1 MRAPLR
7 SWERQRIYAALFRP
21 HSRAEAISAPS
32 RIDLSL
38 SQTDRLDHP
47 FAAREG
53 TETAIGRGDDALAV
67 ADRRY
72 RLFDP
77 PRHHFRVLDEI
88 AGRLHDAGDE
98 DHVLGE
104 RHALQR
110 RVFVRVPR
118 IGELDRQR
126 ADFGLIERRQN
137 LFERDIVDVRP
148 FPIAVTDMQ
157 PHAVGRNALDAFVDH
172 RHMQFARLDEVGIG
186 GVAIE
191 HGAVHGEVGRIDLQH
206 EACFVDRL
214 ILVAHLARDRG
225 EISFVG
231 IVEGVEHGGGDDAGR
246 GRRHERLGKRLAFAG
261 DALVERNLAL
271 DCRRIA
277 IVDLALRLRGV
288 LLPAHIRKAA
298 RQIADELGKFLEFAS
313 APPFRFAAEA

>member
-1 MRAPLR
+1 MPLAPQDDGTKRLP
-7 SWERQRIYAALFRP
+7 YAALFRP

-38 SQTDRLDHP
+38 SQTTGSITHSRRVKVP
-47 FAAREG
+47 KPQSVEATTRSRSPTAA
-53 TETAIGRGDDALAV
+53 TASSI
-67 ADRRY
+67 RRATTSGCSTK
-72 RLFDP
+72 LL
-77 PRHHFRVLDEI
+77 VE
-88 AGRLHDAGDE
+88 LHDAGDE

-186 GVAIE
+186 AVAIE
-191 HGAVHGEVGRIDLQH
+191 HGAVHGEVGASICNTRP
-206 EACFVDRL
+206 
-214 ILVAHLARDRG
+214 
-225 EISFVG
+225 
-231 IVEGVEHGGGDDAGR
+231 
-246 GRRHERLGKRLAFAG
+246 
-261 DALVERNLAL
+261 AL
-271 DCRRIA
+271 
-277 IVDLALRLRGV
+277 
-288 LLPAHIRKAA
+288 
-298 RQIADELGKFLEFAS
+298 
-313 APPFRFAAEA
+313 